1 MNIKNCI
8 ILNKGKLKVILLT
21 GRIEKNTDEIFKQ
34 ALRYFI
40 DKKEPGVDVFIN
52 TPGGYYEACRK
63 ISTLIEDSV
72 DKIWIRG
79 ISQLAYSGG
88 NFIFQACHW
97 REILPLGKIFIHRMS
112 NESGQILSSRD
123 VKAERSM
130 LNIFSKRTGKT
141 IDEIY
146 DIANKETCISAVEAL
161 KEKWVDK
168 IIDSKDPFFQY
179 LNELKKSAAIKT
191 HSLKI

>member
-1 MNIKNCI
+1 MNIQNCI
-8 ILNKGKLKVILLT
+8 LDKDKLKMILLF

-34 ALRYFI
+34 AFQYFI
-40 DKKEPGVDVFIN
+40 DKKEPGIDVFIN

-63 ISTLIEDSV
+63 ISTLIKDSV

-97 REILPLGKIFIHRMS
+97 REILPSGKIFIHRMRD
-112 NESGQILSSRD
+112 ESGQVLSFRD
-123 VKAERSM
+123 INAERSM
-130 LNIFSKRTGKT
+130 FNFFSRRTGKT

-146 DIANKETCISAVEAL
+146 DIANKETYINADEAL
-161 KEKWVDK
+161 KEKWADK
-168 IIDSKDPFFQY
+168 IIDPKDPLFGY
-179 LNELKKSAAIKT
+179 LKEYKT
-191 HSLKI
+191 ASPNI